1 MRYTDCFSLE
11 PDGPKQPLLIVGVC
25 VSTGRIDS
33 DMVGGKLYAFRV
45 DLNLHDKH
53 TVLEKAWE
61 KDFGHCVMKFD
72 VIRVDQMDYL
82 VLAKSASV
90 NLVSGWSKISLLNM
104 ETKKEEVNQFDI
116 PNYVT
121 SLVVIKNTVL
131 IGDIKNGITFL
142 IWTVLSTEV
151 F

>member
-1 MRYTDCFSLE
+1 M
-11 PDGPKQPLLIVGVC
+11 
-25 VSTGRIDS
+25 
-33 DMVGGKLYAFRV
+33 
-45 DLNLHDKH
+45 
-53 TVLEKAWE
+53 
-61 KDFGHCVMKFD
+61 
-72 VIRVDQMDYL
+72 
-82 VLAKSASV
+82 
-90 NLVSGWSKISLLNM
+90 SGWSKISLLNM

-142 IWTVLSTEV
+142 IWKVRRVGS

>member
-1 MRYTDCFSLE
+1 M
-11 PDGPKQPLLIVGVC
+11 
-25 VSTGRIDS
+25 
-33 DMVGGKLYAFRV
+33 
-45 DLNLHDKH
+45 DLSPHEEH
-53 TVLEKAWE
+53 TTLEKVWE
-61 KDFGHCVMKFD
+61 MNFGHCVMKFD
-72 VIRVDQMDYL
+72 VIRVDQVDYL
-82 VLAKSASV
+82 VLAKSASA
-90 NLVSGWSKISLLNM
+90 NSVSGWSKISLLNM

-142 IWTVLSTEV
+142 IWKVRCVDS